1 MNFSDEEKQIL
12 GRPEFQEA
20 IEKLNTLIQ
29 QNKRVFLIGAGCSK
43 CADLPLMVELTEKI
57 IDECKVSATGKILE
71 HIRKFSSN
79 KGTIEDYLSEL
90 IDYLAIGERRQG
102 FCDDPSVIKIKI
114 GDEDYDCKAIRECIE
129 EIKQKIKVHLDK
141 VINIE
146 VHRNFVQQVHNVI
159 RPGKKTLRENVDYL
173 ILNYDT
179 LFEDALAIENIE
191 FVDGFKGG
199 ASAYW
204 DSTTFENQQ
213 AYAKII
219 KVHGSID
226 WLIFNNE
233 TFPRRINSKVKLDSF
248 EAHSILIYP
257 ASTKYI
263 ETSIDPFSKL
273 FEIARLSLKTD
284 KEQQK
289 VLVSIGYSFSDLHI
303 NKEIENAIIRSDGH
317 LTLIIFIKDEN
328 NSVISRWRKSD
339 IFKNNVI
346 IYSGNGVFHGDKEV
360 AGIADGESLEWWK
373 FEKLTNLLRGE
384 L

>member
-1 MNFSDEEKQIL
+1 MNFTEEEKQIL
-12 GRPEFQEA
+12 ARQEFQES

-43 CADLPLMVELTEKI
+43 CADLPLMIELTEKI
-57 IDECKVSATGKILE
+57 IDECKGSNTGEILE
-71 HIRKFSSN
+71 HIKSSSNN

-102 FCDDPSVIKIKI
+102 FCDDSSSIKIKI
-114 GDEDYDCKAIRECIE
+114 GNQEYDCVTMRKSIE
-129 EIKQKIKVHLDK
+129 EIKQKIKLLLDAQIDIK
-141 VINIE
+141 

-179 LFEDALAIENIE
+179 LFEDALAVENIE

-204 DSTTFENQQ
+204 DSATFENQQ

-226 WLIFNNE
+226 WLIFKNE
-233 TFPRRINSKVKLDSF
+233 SFPRRINNKVKLDSF
-248 EAHSILIYP
+248 DTHSILIYP

-289 VLVSIGYSFSDLHI
+289 VLVSIGYSFGDLHI
-303 NKEIENAIIRSDGH
+303 NKEIENALIRSDGH

-328 NSVISRWRKSD
+328 HNVISSWRSSD
-339 IFKNNVI
+339 LLKNNII
-346 IYSGNGVFHGDKEV
+346 IYSEKGVFHGDKEIAKV
-360 AGIADGESLEWWK
+360 ADNETLEWWK
-373 FEKLTNLLRGE
+373 FEKLTNLLRGQ